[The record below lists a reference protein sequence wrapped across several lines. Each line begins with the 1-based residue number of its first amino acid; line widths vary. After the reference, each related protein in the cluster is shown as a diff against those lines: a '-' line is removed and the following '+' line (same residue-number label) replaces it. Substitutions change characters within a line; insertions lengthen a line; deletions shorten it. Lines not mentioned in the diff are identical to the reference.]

1 MIVEKIR
8 RTVLMMITVL
18 ALSGGMADAGDLMP
32 LRPVPPNYV
41 DKLMPT
47 GWWTDPNVLEEGARI
62 YFGQANVTNSCSSCH
77 GKDGQPLKKG
87 ARDLRDQ
94 KNTGRFSDS
103 YWYWRVA
110 EGVPKTSMKP
120 WKSLLTEEQI
130 WQVVAFIHTFSH
142 GGKPSEH
149 TDYAP

>member
-1 MIVEKIR
+1 MSERKVGRLILMIIAG
-8 RTVLMMITVL
+8 L
-18 ALSGGMADAGDLMP
+18 ALSGATANAADTMP
-32 LRPVPPNYV
+32 LRPVPANYA
-41 DKLMPT
+41 DKHMPD
-47 GWWTDPNVLEEGARI
+47 GWWTDPKVLEEGARI
-62 YFGQANVTNSCSSCH
+62 YFGQANVPNSCSSCH

-94 KNTGRFSDS
+94 KNTSRFSDG

-120 WKSLLTEEQI
+120 WKSILTEEQI
-130 WQVVAFIHTFSH
+130 WQVVAFTHTFSH

-149 TDYAP
+149 TDYKP

>member
-8 RTVLMMITVL
+8 RTVLMMIAVL
-18 ALSGGMADAGDLMP
+18 ALSGGMAGAGDLMP

-47 GWWTDPNVLEEGARI
+47 GWWTDPKVLEEGARI